1 MPPTGPPPGPPPAD
15 PRTYPINPTKL
26 RAALDWAT
34 LQVAAV
40 MVGLPDDDPVVIEG
54 HRFKNS
60 FAALAMYLGDVDRGH
75 AIRLILD
82 PDTPPDEAARHD
94 PAFAPRNRRAG

>member
-1 MPPTGPPPGPPPAD
+1 MSQTSPPASD

-26 RAALDWAT
+26 RAAVEWAT
-34 LQVAAV
+34 LQVATL
-40 MVGLPDDDPVVIEG
+40 MVGLPDDDPVVVEG

-75 AIRLILD
+75 PVRLIPD
-82 PDTPPDEAARHD
+82 PELEAARHD
-94 PAFAPRNRRAG
+94 HERRAG